1 MGSWAQELALRRVAT
16 QRKTGCGD
24 HELDPVS
31 AAEWPWSVRLS
42 KGCSHA
48 PADAAREWD

>member
-24 HELDPVS
+24 HELDPDVLT
-31 AAEWPWSVRLS
+31 RLPTRRAS
-42 KGCSHA
+42 EINKLLPHRWA
-48 PADAAREWD
+48 PV